1 MEEEPGFRTLQ
12 TNRWRGEARPRR
24 DMKKK
29 GQEVG
34 SYEREG
40 KDENS
45 KEEGKRVEADLQKRK
60 EKIRRNSAKNHKV
73 GEEI

>member
-12 TNRWRGEARPRR
+12 TIGWRGEARPRR

-40 KDENS
+40 KDE
-45 KEEGKRVEADLQKRK
+45 GKRGEADLQKRK

>member
-12 TNRWRGEARPRR
+12 TNRWKGGARPRR
-24 DMKKK
+24 YMKKK

-34 SYEREG
+34 SYEIEG

-45 KEEGKRVEADLQKRK
+45 KEEGKRGEAELQKRK
-60 EKIRRNSAKNHKV
+60 ENRRRKSAKNHKAD
-73 GEEI
+73 EEI